1 MPKIIL
7 DGSVVEDRWN
17 VNRED
22 APDSLA
28 ELGESYTLVP
38 LNYWNALQA
47 ESDKMP
53 ANIGV
58 WIASTELPNQIEG
71 DLQSIPVIAVDF
83 PAFSDGQG
91 FSIGRL
97 LRQRHEYL
105 GQLRAIGNP
114 IRDQLSYL
122 VRCGFNAFQLAE
134 HYDPEQALASL
145 KDFSDAYQTAADQ
158 TIPLFRGRG

>member
-7 DGSVVEDRWN
+7 DGSVVEDSWN
-17 VNRED
+17 VVRED
-22 APDSLA
+22 APSALA
-28 ELGESYTLVP
+28 ELGEANTLVP
-38 LNYWNALQA
+38 LDCWNALQA

-53 ANIGV
+53 ANVGV
-58 WIASTELPNQIEG
+58 WIASTELPDQIEG
-71 DLQSIPVIAVDF
+71 DLQSIPVIGVDF
-83 PAFSDGQG
+83 PAFADGRG

-97 LRQRHEYL
+97 LRQRFQYT
-105 GQLRAIGNP
+105 GQIRAIGSP

-145 KDFSDAYQTAADQ
+145 KDFSDAYQGAVDEPV
-158 TIPLFRGRG
+158 PLFRRRG